1 MYKILIK
8 YISNNNGTFWKFYM
22 VDENDTE
29 KEFVT
34 NSTEELETELKKL
47 DMIYGFENIRV
58 ILDVT
63 YKLNISM
70 GQIPSDLTITS
81 EDVNDIF
88 NEAYEDIFSGGD
100 LDG

>member
-8 YISNNNGTFWKFYM
+8 YISNNNGTFWKFYT
-22 VDENDTE
+22 VDENNTE
-29 KEFVT
+29 NEFVT